1 MLMQRATAAWTV
13 AQRDRL
19 PPDGNKYEVLDG
31 ALLVTPSPTLR
42 HQFIARALWLLL
54 EPYVEEHAL
63 GIVFALDTDVI
74 DGDRN
79 EVVPDTVVYPFT
91 RETAPESWA
100 TAPRPILVAEIRSVS
115 TWRNDVGPKRT
126 FYESIA
132 VPDYWIVDGD
142 ARVVTVVRGGHV
154 DRRVTD
160 VLRWHPTGASRPL
173 EIDVQ
178 HLLR

>member
-100 TAPRPILVAEIRSVS
+100 TAPRPILLPRFGRCPRGATTLGPSVRF
-115 TWRNDVGPKRT
+115 TNRLLFQTTGLL
-126 FYESIA
+126 
-132 VPDYWIVDGD
+132 
-142 ARVVTVVRGGHV
+142 TVMRG
-154 DRRVTD
+154 
-160 VLRWHPTGASRPL
+160 L
-173 EIDVQ
+173 
-178 HLLR
+178 